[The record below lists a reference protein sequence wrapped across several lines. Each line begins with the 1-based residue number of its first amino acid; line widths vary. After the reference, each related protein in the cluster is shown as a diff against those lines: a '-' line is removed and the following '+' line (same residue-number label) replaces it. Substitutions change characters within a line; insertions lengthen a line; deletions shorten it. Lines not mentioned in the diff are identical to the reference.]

1 MKRGFSF
8 PLLLW
13 KLLSLYISLVII
25 HGYMHLSAIMYI
37 NRFSVYEQQE
47 LNSPTPPNSVLNF
60 VLTLCM
66 HFSILASPN
75 SFSWIISLIVGLP
88 KEIEEEMDSDIS
100 NQDNEIHFKTAPSP
114 EW

>member
-1 MKRGFSF
+1 MFSF
-8 PLLLW
+8 PLFLLNFVIT
-13 KLLSLYISLVII
+13 LYVISHYSWVHALA
-25 HGYMHLSAIMYI
+25 AIMYI

>member
-1 MKRGFSF
+1 
-8 PLLLW
+8 
-13 KLLSLYISLVII
+13 
-25 HGYMHLSAIMYI
+25 
-37 NRFSVYEQQE
+37 
-47 LNSPTPPNSVLNF
+47 
-60 VLTLCM
+60 M

-88 KEIEEEMDSDIS
+88 KEIKEEMDSDIS